1 MKNLKQKLNNY
12 PYMDYATFKSIK
24 DEILKL
30 SDRDI
35 MDLHDHI
42 DIITENEGEF
52 SADIDTEED
61 WRDYQKRVKYIN
73 KLRKITW
80 KAVKRELD
88 RYDAIPIETHI
99 KEADTEILVEMNKY
113 EVNGTTMTQ
122 RVKDLV
128 QNELKIR
135 QVA

>member
-80 KAVKRELD
+80 KAVERELD

-122 RVKDLV
+122 KVKDLV